1 MSNYQL
7 MLNSNPL
14 LGAFALILVFCCTLG
29 FSETIYAQ
37 DFEQNRPT
45 ARAISLLL
53 EPDIDGEVLEDPIW
67 QGIAPFGDLIQTQ
80 PSFGA
85 PASEKT
91 EIRIAYTAE
100 TFYLSVV
107 CYDSRPDQLVVSDAR
122 RDANLDNTDAFI
134 FIIDTYKDGQNG
146 FIFGTNSLGIEYDAQ
161 VDNEGQGNF
170 NANRQ
175 QGGTIGGFNLNWDA
189 AFEVKS
195 KVGEF
200 GWSAEFAIPLRT
212 IRFQAGKDW
221 GINFRRNIRK
231 TNEIAY
237 WASLPIGFSL
247 NRLSLAGTLTGLNLR
262 NPGNLKLIPYVLG
275 RLDKDY
281 EAADPATEFTPEAGG
296 DIKYSITPS
305 LTLDLTYNTDFAQV
319 EVDDQQVNLDRFNLF
334 FPEKRP
340 FFLENAGLFSVG
352 SPGEVDLF
360 FSRRIG
366 IGDDGNIV
374 PIIGG
379 ARLSGKLNRTNIGFL
394 SMFTDGVEDVGIE
407 QNNFTVAR
415 VNHEFKGRTALGAA
429 FTSRT
434 GLETDNDYNR
444 TFAIDGKLGL
454 GNKARMSG
462 FYARSADPDTPD
474 NAHAFKFQTDYQW
487 NNWVMRAAYTEV
499 GEGFNPE
506 VGFLLRSAFRKPE
519 ALVLHHMRPKKK
531 NTKILEYRP
540 HISYRGYWNFEGFQ
554 ETGFLHID
562 NHWEY
567 KSGLEF
573 HTGINFTTE
582 GVVEAFEISDGVVV
596 QPGTYNHAESQLI
609 FFTNRSKPIS
619 VNIRSVM
626 GGSFGGSRYLN
637 SATLSFRRGDKFN
650 ADFGYQYNRFNLPVG
665 DFSANIF
672 RSQITYAF
680 TPTMFVQG
688 LIQNNTTRKLWAANI
703 RFSWLQRANTGLFIV
718 YNHNLQDGS
727 PLNNSIIV
735 KYTRIFDLVK

>member
-1 MSNYQL
+1 MPNTYF
-7 MLNSNPL
+7 L
-14 LGAFALILVFCCTLG
+14 LKGILRLFFTMGLLIVPITL
-29 FSETIYAQ
+29 SAQ
-37 DFEQNRPT
+37 DFENNRPT
-45 ARAISLLL
+45 VQAVALSERP
-53 EPDIDGEVLEDPIW
+53 EIDGEVIQDPIW
-67 QGIAPFGDLIQTQ
+67 QAVTPFGGLIQTQ
-80 PSFGA
+80 PNFGEA
-85 PASEKT
+85 ASEKT

-107 CYDSRPDQLVVSDAR
+107 CYDSAPDQLVVSDAR

-134 FIIDTYKDGQNG
+134 FILDTYKDGQNG
-146 FIFGTNSLGIEYDAQ
+146 FIFGTNSLGVEYDAQ

-189 AFEVKS
+189 AYEVKAQ
-195 KVGEF
+195 VGDF

-231 TNEIAY
+231 SNEIVY

-247 NRLSLAGTLTGLNLR
+247 NRLSLAGTLTGLDLP
-262 NPGNLKLIPYVLG
+262 NPGNLKVIPYVLG
-275 RLDKDY
+275 RLDRDY
-281 EAADPATEFTPEAGG
+281 ETADTSTEFTPEVGG

-366 IGDDGNIV
+366 IGDEGNIV

-379 ARLSGKLNRTNIGFL
+379 ARLSGKLNRTNVGFL
-394 SMFTDGVEDVGIE
+394 SMFTDDVDDVGIGK
-407 QNNFTVAR
+407 NNFTVAR
-415 VNHEFKGRTALGAA
+415 VNHEFRGRTAIGAA
-429 FTSRT
+429 FISRT
-434 GLETDNDYNR
+434 GLETDDDYNR
-444 TFAIDGKLGL
+444 TFALDGKLGL

-462 FYARSADPDTPD
+462 FYARSADPEDPD
-474 NAHAFKFQTDYQW
+474 DAHAFKFQTDYQW

-506 VGFLLRSAFRKPE
+506 VGFLLRSSFRKPE
-519 ALVLHHMRPKKK
+519 ALVLHHMRPKRE

-582 GVVEAFEISDGVVV
+582 GVVEAFEISDGVIV

-650 ADFGYQYNRFNLPVG
+650 ADFTYQYNQFNLPVG

-672 RSQITYAF
+672 RSQIAYAF

-703 RFSWLQRANTGLFIV
+703 RFSWLQRANTGLFVV

-727 PLNNSIIV
+727 PLNNSIII